1 MGAAE
6 GARHAEVQI
15 PRRHHGSVPESCGGI
30 EAACNDGAGED
41 QALKDILAAVEAFEQ
56 AAKTGDISAVIALGF
71 TPERAAS
78 MLAAIKANRE
88 R

>member
-1 MGAAE
+1 M
-6 GARHAEVQI
+6 
-15 PRRHHGSVPESCGGI
+15 
-30 EAACNDGAGED
+30 
-41 QALKDILAAVEAFEQ
+41 KDILAAVEAFEQ